1 MRASVDTVMK
11 ALVLI
16 ALVSCSL
23 GILVQS
29 AASEEPVESA
39 AERETIDSSDG
50 KLEEELN
57 EGDPQC
63 YIITILNY
71 LPSFR
76 KIEQMFLFQKK
87 ICQITSLINP

>member
-1 MRASVDTVMK
+1 M
-11 ALVLI
+11 

-29 AASEEPVESA
+29 TVSEEPVESA

-50 KLEEELN
+50 ELEEELN
-57 EGDPQC
+57 EDDAHYC
-63 YIITILNY
+63 IITIPNY

-76 KIEQMFLFQKK
+76 KIGQIFLLQKK
-87 ICQITSLINP
+87 YIYIYHVKLPA